1 MRQFRVPLAGSFN
14 TRIDRA
20 STDTSLGIAGI
31 GVAGIMIAGKTAAA
45 SQKDRRFQNCFP
57 HVIDGEPYL
66 LKRPGFAALNTPA
79 AGNIGSSIMIWTG
92 QGTGQK
98 VIQAFGAT
106 NSTIYD
112 GTTPLGAITGMATG
126 ITETFVGVEPTL
138 VVSCNDNTAWTA
150 SSTSVTYGIGTG
162 LTFVGDTHTNTTV
175 DNITVSTTTLGLV
188 VGQLL
193 TGTGFAANTR
203 IASIDSVSSITITV
217 ATTATN
223 AGVTVTRTIFGKIID
238 ADFPGNNSYT
248 LAGTFAHMD
257 GYATI
262 MTTDGKLWA
271 SDLNTCTGW
280 TATSYDSASS
290 YPDKGIGCIRRKN
303 FIMAFGTNSLE
314 FFYNAGLTP
323 FPFAKATSMTEKVG
337 AFAGDADAD
346 TIAQISDTIFWGGST
361 PEGGISIYQYDGSI
375 SRISTPE
382 LDEML
387 GLVGPNNISLTTERW
402 YGLSFVVV
410 NANLTT
416 YVYCIE
422 DKTWHERTGTRL
434 WYRCAGNSIG
444 STLYTYGISNTDTSG
459 KVFVINPTAIT
470 FQDNGVSYTAV
481 WQTAPEDNGT
491 SKRKF
496 CGEIDLVCDREIATS
511 EMTLMYSDD
520 DYQTFTTWGTVD
532 LSAARPRATRLGS
545 YTRRAWRG
553 EHSANTP
560 FRIRYLEG
568 QIEIGQ

>member
-1 MRQFRVPLAGSFN
+1 MRQFRIPLAGSFN
-14 TRIDRA
+14 TRIDRD
-20 STDTSLGIAGI
+20 SRDTSFGIWGVGI
-31 GVAGIMIAGKTAAA
+31 WGIFVWGKTAAA
-45 SQKDRRFQNCFP
+45 SQKDRRFQNCFS
-57 HVIDGEPYL
+57 HVIDGIPYL
-66 LKRPGFAALNTPA
+66 MKMPGFAALNTPS
-79 AGNIGSSIMIWTG
+79 AGNIGSSILVWTG

-98 VIQAFGAT
+98 VITAFGAT

-112 GTTPLGAITGMATG
+112 GTTSLGAITGMVTG
-126 ITETFVGVEPTL
+126 ITDTFVGTEPTL
-138 VVSCNDNTAWTA
+138 VISSNDNTAWTT

-175 DNITVSTTTLGLV
+175 DNITVNTATLGLV

-203 IASIDSVSSITITV
+203 IASIDSASAITTTV

-223 AGVTVTRTIFGKIID
+223 AGVTITRTIFGKIVD
-238 ADFPGNNSYT
+238 ADFPGNAGYT
-248 LAGTFAHMD
+248 LAGTFSHLD
-257 GYATI
+257 GYAAI

-271 SDLNTCTGW
+271 SDLNIVTKW
-280 TATSYDSASS
+280 TATSYDSANA
-290 YPDKGIGCIRRKN
+290 YPDKGIGCIRHKN
-303 FIMAFGTNSLE
+303 FIMAFGTSSVQ

-337 AFAGDADAD
+337 AFAGDSDAD
-346 TIAQISDTIFWGGST
+346 TLAQISDTIFWGGST
-361 PEGGISIYQYDGSI
+361 PEGGLSIFQYDSGI
-375 SRISTPE
+375 TRISTPE
-382 LDEML
+382 MDQML

-416 YVYCIE
+416 YVYCVE
-422 DKTWHERTGTRL
+422 SKVWFERTGTRL

-444 STLYTYGISNTDTSG
+444 NTLYTYGISNTDTSG
-459 KVFVINPTAIT
+459 KVFIINPTATT
-470 FQDNGVSYTAV
+470 FQHNGVAYTAV
-481 WQTAPEDNGT
+481 WQTAPVDNDT

-496 CGEIDLVCDREIATS
+496 CGEIDIVCDREIATS
-511 EMTLMYSDD
+511 EMTIMRSDD
-520 DYQTFTTWGTVD
+520 DYQTFTTFGTID
-532 LSAARPRATRLGS
+532 LSDARPRLTRLGS
-545 YTRRAWRG
+545 YIRGAWRG

-560 FRIRYLEG
+560 FRIRYLDC

>member
-1 MRQFRVPLAGSFN
+1 MRQFRIPLAGSFS
-14 TRIDRA
+14 TRIDKS

-31 GVAGIMIAGKTAAA
+31 GVAGIMVAGKTAAA
-45 SQKDRRFQNCFP
+45 SQKDRRFQNCFN
-57 HVIDGEPYL
+57 HVIDRVPYL

-79 AGNIGSSIMIWTG
+79 AGNIGSSIMVWSG

-98 VIQAFGAT
+98 VITAFGAT

-112 GTTPLGAITGMATG
+112 GTTSLGTITGMATG
-126 ITETFVGVEPTL
+126 ITETFVGTEATL
-138 VVSCNDNTAWTA
+138 VISSNDNTAW
-150 SSTSVTYGIGTG
+150 SVSGTSVTYGGGTG
-162 LTFVGDTHTNTTV
+162 LTFVGDTHSNTTV
-175 DNITVSTTTLGLV
+175 DNITVNTATLGLV

-203 IASIDSVSSITITV
+203 IVSIAANSIVVSV

-223 AGVTVTRTIFGKIID
+223 AGVTITRTYLGKIID
-238 ADFPGNNSYT
+238 ADFPGNAGYT
-248 LAGTFAHMD
+248 LAGTFAHID
-257 GYATI
+257 GFACI
-262 MTTDGKLWA
+262 MTNDGKLWA
-271 SDLNTCTGW
+271 SDLNTVTAW
-280 TATSYDSASS
+280 TATSYDSANA
-290 YPDKGIGCIRRKN
+290 YPDKGVGCIRRKN

-323 FPFAKATSMTEKVG
+323 FPLSKAKSMTEKVG
-337 AFAGDADAD
+337 AFTGDADAD
-346 TIAQISDTIFWGGST
+346 TIAQISDTIFWGGSL

-422 DKTWHERTGTRL
+422 DKTWWERPGTRL

-444 STLYTYGISNTDTSG
+444 NTLYTYGISNTSTSG
-459 KVFVINPTAIT
+459 KVYVINPTAFT
-470 FQDNGVSYTAV
+470 FQDDSVAYTAV
-481 WQTAPEDNGT
+481 WQTSPEDNGT

-496 CGEIDLVCDREIATS
+496 CGEIDLVCDREIEAS
-511 EMTLMYSDD
+511 ALTLMYSDD
-520 DYQTFTTWGTVD
+520 DYETFTTWGAID
-532 LSAARPRATRLGS
+532 LSDARPRATRLGS
-545 YTRRAWRG
+545 YIRRAWRG

-568 QIEIGQ
+568 QVEIGQ